1 MPTDHDQLQSIPTP
15 ARSRELIGRA
25 ARPSVSTGLSTYARG
40 LSLES
45 TLVSSFVAETSR
57 RLPRG
62 WAHLGLQFV
71 IWMGFYVVYQVAR
84 GAADRSV
91 ASAFQ
96 NGEWVL
102 RQEREL
108 GALFEPAIQR
118 VVDTSSILVTLTS
131 FTYWLSQFAVVGI
144 TLLWVYFRHHE
155 RFAGFRNWL
164 IAANLVGLVGYIL
177 MPTAPPR
184 MFPEW
189 GFVDTLGQFSSINHD
204 SGLISFASNPYAAMP
219 SLHAMDAL
227 IVGIVM
233 FGLVRSR
240 LAKALWLAWPIWVS
254 FAVISTG
261 NHYWLDV
268 VAGFVLALATG
279 LALRRVRTLR
289 PQRA

>member
-1 MPTDHDQLQSIPTP
+1 
-15 ARSRELIGRA
+15 
-25 ARPSVSTGLSTYARG
+25 
-40 LSLES
+40 
-45 TLVSSFVAETSR
+45 
-57 RLPRG
+57 
-62 WAHLGLQFV
+62 
-71 IWMGFYVVYQVAR
+71 MGFYVIYQVAR

-91 ASAFQ
+91 ASAFS

-102 RQEREL
+102 RKESEI
-108 GALFEPAIQR
+108 GALFEPAVQR

-131 FTYWLSQFAVVGI
+131 YTYWLSQFAVVGA

-155 RFAGFRNWL
+155 KFVGFRNWL
-164 IAANLVGLVGYIL
+164 IGANLVGLVGYIL

-227 IVGIVM
+227 IVGVVM

-240 LAKALWLAWPIWVS
+240 IAKALWLAWPAWVAFS
-254 FAVISTG
+254 VISTG

-268 VAGFVLALATG
+268 VAGFVLAVATG

-289 PQRA
+289 LQRT

>member
-1 MPTDHDQLQSIPTP
+1 M
-15 ARSRELIGRA
+15 
-25 ARPSVSTGLSTYARG
+25 
-40 LSLES
+40 
-45 TLVSSFVAETSR
+45 SSFVAETSR

-62 WAHLGLQFV
+62 WTHLAFQFV
-71 IWMGFYVVYQVAR
+71 IWMGFYVAYQVAR

-91 ASAFQ
+91 ADAFQ

-102 RQEREL
+102 RTERQL
-108 GALFEPAIQR
+108 GTLFEPAVQR
-118 VVDTSSILVTLTS
+118 VVDTSSVLVTLTS

-144 TLLWVYFRHHE
+144 TLLWVYFKHHD

-164 IAANLVGLVGYIL
+164 IVANLVGLVGYIL
-177 MPTAPPR
+177 VPTAPPR

-189 GFVDTLGQFSSINHD
+189 GFVDTLAQYSSINHE
-204 SGLISFASNPYAAMP
+204 SGLISAASNPYAAMP

-240 LAKALWLAWPIWVS
+240 LAKALWLAWPAWVG

-268 VAGFVLALATG
+268 VAGFLLAIATG
-279 LALRRVRTLR
+279 WALRRVHTLR
-289 PQRA
+289 TQRA

>member
-1 MPTDHDQLQSIPTP
+1 M
-15 ARSRELIGRA
+15 
-25 ARPSVSTGLSTYARG
+25 ST
-40 LSLES
+40 
-45 TLVSSFVAETSR
+45 FVAETSR

-62 WAHLGLQFV
+62 WAHLAFQFV
-71 IWMGFYVVYQVAR
+71 IWIGFYVVYQVAR
-84 GAADRSV
+84 GASDRSV
-91 ASAFQ
+91 ASAFH

-102 RQEREL
+102 RKESEI
-108 GALFEPAIQR
+108 GALFEPAVQR
-118 VVDTSSILVTLTS
+118 VVDTSSIMVTLTS
-131 FTYWLSQFAVVGI
+131 YTYWLSQFAVVGA

-155 RFAGFRNWL
+155 KFTGFRNWL

-204 SGLISFASNPYAAMP
+204 SGLISFAANPYAAMP

-233 FGLVRSR
+233 FTLVRSR
-240 LAKALWLAWPIWVS
+240 IAKVLWLAWPAWVGFS
-254 FAVISTG
+254 VISTG

-268 VAGFVLALATG
+268 LAGFVLAVATG
-279 LALRRVRTLR
+279 FALRRARTLR
-289 PQRA
+289 LHRA